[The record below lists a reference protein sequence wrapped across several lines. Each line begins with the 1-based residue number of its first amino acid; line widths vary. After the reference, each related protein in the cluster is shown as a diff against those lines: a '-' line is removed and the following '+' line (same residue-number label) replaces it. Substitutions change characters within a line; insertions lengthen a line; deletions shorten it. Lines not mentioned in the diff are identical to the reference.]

1 MSLTKL
7 STEESRSLPPRAAG
21 LPAASPRRRFVKLG
35 RKTSDGSLQSA
46 ISAGRSST
54 SRSTEAVK
62 QPGRSR
68 IHHQTNRFSAVFH
81 RDSSSNSSSMALAA
95 GIRATLS
102 IQARKHSMFPVDA
115 LQADDPSELSNQITA
130 PGILKIF
137 GNEICEGAHYKSVLA
152 TTHSSAKELVKEA
165 LERYGLNKE
174 EAESY
179 VLCDTIGSTRDHRW
193 RTEGFRVVRDNERPL
208 ILQSLWKPREGLA
221 RRFEIQRRSSIEEKT
236 SNDKDTVTAGINAQA
251 RKLQKSRSRVTSTL
265 IEKTSKRGHKLWR
278 CKSEMDLLDSDTGT
292 TQKSSCGECGKDR
305 SESLNQTSAQSS
317 ERLEQ
322 NCIQSP
328 AVPSEGDGESQ
339 PKTEGLC
346 PPKLS
351 GEREGE
357 ESERE
362 ETESSDDNTTQYS
375 IHPPHD
381 CPYLLS
387 LQGCSP
393 AQDFVIYLLVGPNI
407 AFGRQSDHDDGTKPD
422 TLLFGPDILPRHCHF
437 QRHVVGG
444 PTVLRPS
451 PNAVLTRN
459 GEALKKEVQLKPGDI
474 IGMGQSYLFLFK
486 DPLASA
492 YKEEDKAASQSGVT
506 AVSWML
512 GQTSSATAM
521 SHLKKTVL
529 CNTCITG
536 SVDHHSPRNRHL
548 SFLKSP
554 ECHTPTLVYESKD
567 EERVVKEIVA
577 MGRTSEKDRPPLTV
591 AFLLCLCVQYSST
604 HLHTSDLRRL
614 LLLIANGV
622 QTAVWEDTKGL
633 AVIQPEIDEGSN
645 PEDLQALGQL
655 KAISGLR
662 PLAVWMSNSLE
673 LLQFIQCQLPLI
685 LECRTRKEK
694 YQEDDEGGA
703 EDEEN
708 KGKENLALFVLR
720 LSSVRTASEET
731 IAVLEEVIMLA
742 FQQCVYYI
750 TKVLYPVLPAL
761 LDSNPFRESPD
772 LLATAGIAQV
782 PGSGGLQVPGEI
794 QHLADVLTETWRL
807 LQGCQLHPEI
817 SSQLV
822 GYLFYFINASL
833 FNLLMERGSEPGFYQ
848 WARGV
853 RMRANLDL
861 LLDWAHAAGL
871 GELASEHTHTLSSA
885 INLLATPRKNLLQTS
900 WVSLRSE
907 YPALSPA
914 QLNHLLS
921 LYSPASPS
929 ICRHTWTPCVQDRAA
944 ANQTA
949 DILESFDTHHPLVLP
964 DEGYQFLMGRQ
975 VTDASLREQLDKLKE
990 YIAVFPELP
999 SDKVAATEEAKL
1011 AAIEVFPKAG
1021 LRTVD
1026 RLPAETNSST
1036 GAVCDWSPSTTSG
1049 ALPPLPSPPSSPSS
1063 TQNPDQ
1069 FTSCSD
1075 LELEGRKAG
1084 DANRSARDPSCLLTP
1099 PNNAHLIDP
1108 VEKWMKGDGE
1118 TLPWS
1123 SSVNAHDEGGL
1134 VFECLAA
1141 LEVDR
1146 SKLDS
1151 PSITRFVHLKEE
1163 EEEVEEAEAEG
1174 DHDDDTNYE
1183 VFSLELERGE
1193 QGIGLALVDTRDS
1206 STRAKG
1212 VFVRAVVPDSPAA
1225 RCARLVPGDRILAVN
1240 GVSLLGLD
1248 FLSGKEL
1255 IQSSGDRLRLL
1266 VARSDWMAAAIRT
1279 DC

>member
-1 MSLTKL
+1 MSQTKL
-7 STEESRSLPPRAAG
+7 SQDELRSLPPRAAG
-21 LPAASPRRRFVKLG
+21 LPTALPRRRFVKLG
-35 RKTSDGSLQSA
+35 GKTSDGSQQSA
-46 ISAGRSST
+46 TSAGSSST
-54 SRSTEAVK
+54 SRSAEVVAVK

-68 IHHQTNRFSAVFH
+68 IRHQTNRLSGVFR
-81 RDSSSNSSSMALAA
+81 RDPTSNSGSMPLAS

-102 IQARKHSMFPVDA
+102 IQSKKQSMFPVEA
-115 LQADDPSELSNQITA
+115 LRADDPSELSNQITA

-152 TTHSSAKELVKEA
+152 TTHSSGKELVKEA
-165 LERYGLNKE
+165 LERYGLDKE

-179 VLCDTIGSTRDHRW
+179 VMCDTIGSTRDHRW
-193 RTEGFRVVRDNERPL
+193 RTEGFRVVSDNEKPL
-208 ILQSLWKPREGLA
+208 ILQSLWKPKKGLA
-221 RRFEIQRRSSIEEKT
+221 RRFEIQRRSLIEEKT

-278 CKSEMDLLDSDTGT
+278 RKSEMDLLDFDTGT
-292 TQKSSCGECGKDR
+292 KQESGRDECCKDR
-305 SESLNQTSAQSS
+305 SKSLNQTSLQSS
-317 ERLEQ
+317 ERPEQ

-328 AVPSEGDGESQ
+328 AVFSEGNSGSQ

-346 PPKLS
+346 PPTLRD
-351 GEREGE
+351 EREGE

-362 ETESSDDNTTQYS
+362 ESEREATESSNDNTILYS

-387 LQGCSP
+387 LQAFSP
-393 AQDFVIYLLVGPNI
+393 AQDFVIYLLMGPNI
-407 AFGRQSDHDDGTKPD
+407 AFGRQSDHDNCTKPD
-422 TLLFGPDILPRHCHF
+422 TLLFAPDILPRHCHF
-437 QRHVVGG
+437 QRHCVGG

-451 PNAVLTRN
+451 PNATLTRN
-459 GEALKKEVQLKPGDI
+459 GEALRKEVQLMPGDI

-492 YKEEDKAASQSGVT
+492 HKEEDNAAPQSGMT
-506 AVSWML
+506 AVPWLL
-512 GQTSSATAM
+512 GQTSSATTT
-521 SHLKKTVL
+521 SHIKRTVL

-536 SVDHHSPRNRHL
+536 SRDPQKTRNRRL

-554 ECHTPTLVYESKD
+554 ECHIPTLVYESKD
-567 EERVVKEIVA
+567 EERIVKEIVA
-577 MGRTSEKDRPPLTV
+577 MGRTSEKDGPPLTV
-591 AFLLCLCVQYSST
+591 AFLLCRCMQYSST
-604 HLHTSDLRRL
+604 CLHSSDLRRL
-614 LLLIANGV
+614 LLLIANRV
-622 QTAVWEDTKGL
+622 QSAVWEDTKCL
-633 AVIQPEIDEGSN
+633 AVVQSEVEGSN
-645 PEDLQALGQL
+645 PEDLQALGQPE
-655 KAISGLR
+655 AILGLR

-685 LECRTRKEK
+685 LKWRTRKEK
-694 YQEDDEGGA
+694 GQEVEEGGM
-703 EDEEN
+703 ENDQN
-708 KGKENLALFVLR
+708 KGRENLALLALR

-731 IAVLEEVIMLA
+731 MAVLEDVIMLA

-750 TKVLYPVLPAL
+750 TKILYPVLPAL

-772 LLATAGIAQV
+772 LVATAGIVQV
-782 PGSGGLQVPGEI
+782 PGSGLRVPGEI

-807 LQGCQLHPEI
+807 LRDCQLPPEI

-929 ICRHTWTPCVQDRAA
+929 ICRHTWTPSVQDRAA

-964 DEGYQFLMGRQ
+964 DEGYHFLLGRQ
-975 VTDASLREQLDKLKE
+975 ITDVSLREQLDKLKE
-990 YIAVFPELP
+990 YMAFSDLQ
-999 SDKVAATEEAKL
+999 SDKVAATEEL
-1011 AAIEVFPKAG
+1011 I
-1021 LRTVD
+1021 
-1026 RLPAETNSST
+1026 
-1036 GAVCDWSPSTTSG
+1036 
-1049 ALPPLPSPPSSPSS
+1049 
-1063 TQNPDQ
+1063 
-1069 FTSCSD
+1069 D
-1075 LELEGRKAG
+1075 LELEGREAG
-1084 DANRSARDPSCLLTP
+1084 DANRSAQDPSCLLTP
-1099 PNNAHLIDP
+1099 PNNPRHVDP
-1108 VEKWMKGDGE
+1108 VEKWMKGDSE

-1141 LEVDR
+1141 LEVDC

-1151 PSITRFVHLKEE
+1151 HSVK
-1163 EEEVEEAEAEG
+1163 
-1174 DHDDDTNYE
+1174 
-1183 VFSLELERGE
+1183 
-1193 QGIGLALVDTRDS
+1193 
-1206 STRAKG
+1206 RAKG

-1255 IQSSGDRLRLL
+1255 IQSSGDSLRLL
-1266 VARSDWMAAAIRT
+1266 VARSDWMAATIRT

>member
-1 MSLTKL
+1 MSQTKL
-7 STEESRSLPPRAAG
+7 SQDELRSLPPRAAG
-21 LPAASPRRRFVKLG
+21 LPTALPRRRFVKLG
-35 RKTSDGSLQSA
+35 GKTSDGSQQSA
-46 ISAGRSST
+46 TSAGSSST
-54 SRSTEAVK
+54 SRSAEVVAVK

-68 IHHQTNRFSAVFH
+68 IRHQTNRLSGVFR
-81 RDSSSNSSSMALAA
+81 RDPTSNSGSMPLAS

-102 IQARKHSMFPVDA
+102 IQSKKQSMFPVEA
-115 LQADDPSELSNQITA
+115 LRADDPSELSNQITA

-152 TTHSSAKELVKEA
+152 TTHSSGKELVKEA
-165 LERYGLNKE
+165 LERYGLDKE

-179 VLCDTIGSTRDHRW
+179 VMCDTIGSTRDHRW
-193 RTEGFRVVRDNERPL
+193 RTEGFRVVSDNEKPL
-208 ILQSLWKPREGLA
+208 ILQSLWKPKKGLA
-221 RRFEIQRRSSIEEKT
+221 RRFEIQRRSLIEEKT

-278 CKSEMDLLDSDTGT
+278 RKSEMDLLDFDTGT
-292 TQKSSCGECGKDR
+292 KQESGRDECCKDR
-305 SESLNQTSAQSS
+305 SKSLNQTSLQSS
-317 ERLEQ
+317 ERPEQ

-328 AVPSEGDGESQ
+328 AVFSEGNSGSQ

-346 PPKLS
+346 PPTLRD
-351 GEREGE
+351 EREGE

-362 ETESSDDNTTQYS
+362 ESEREATESSNDNTILYS

-387 LQGCSP
+387 LQAFSP
-393 AQDFVIYLLVGPNI
+393 AQDFVIYLLMGPNI
-407 AFGRQSDHDDGTKPD
+407 AFGRQSDHDNCTKPD
-422 TLLFGPDILPRHCHF
+422 TLLFAPDILPRHCHF
-437 QRHVVGG
+437 QRHCVGG

-451 PNAVLTRN
+451 PNATLTRN
-459 GEALKKEVQLKPGDI
+459 GEALRKEVQLMPGDI

-492 YKEEDKAASQSGVT
+492 HKEEDNAAPQSGMT
-506 AVSWML
+506 AVPWLL
-512 GQTSSATAM
+512 GQTSSATTT
-521 SHLKKTVL
+521 SHIKRTVL

-536 SVDHHSPRNRHL
+536 SRDPQKTRNRRL

-554 ECHTPTLVYESKD
+554 ECHIPTLVYESKD
-567 EERVVKEIVA
+567 EERIVKEIVA
-577 MGRTSEKDRPPLTV
+577 MGRTSEKDGPPLTV
-591 AFLLCLCVQYSST
+591 AFLLCRCMQYSST
-604 HLHTSDLRRL
+604 CLHSSDLRRL
-614 LLLIANGV
+614 LLLIANRV
-622 QTAVWEDTKGL
+622 QSAVWEDTKCL
-633 AVIQPEIDEGSN
+633 AVVQSEVSEGSN
-645 PEDLQALGQL
+645 PEDLQALGQPE
-655 KAISGLR
+655 AILGLR

-685 LECRTRKEK
+685 LKWRTRKEK
-694 YQEDDEGGA
+694 GQEVEEGGM
-703 EDEEN
+703 ENDQN
-708 KGKENLALFVLR
+708 KGRENLALLALR

-731 IAVLEEVIMLA
+731 MAVLEDVIMLA

-750 TKVLYPVLPAL
+750 TKILYPVLPAL

-772 LLATAGIAQV
+772 LVATAGIVQV
-782 PGSGGLQVPGEI
+782 PGSGLRVPGEI

-807 LQGCQLHPEI
+807 LRDCQLPPEI

-929 ICRHTWTPCVQDRAA
+929 ICRHTWTPSVQDRAA

-964 DEGYQFLMGRQ
+964 DEGYHFLLGRQ
-975 VTDASLREQLDKLKE
+975 ITDVSLREQLDKLKE
-990 YIAVFPELP
+990 YMAFSDLQ
-999 SDKVAATEEAKL
+999 SDKVAATEEL
-1011 AAIEVFPKAG
+1011 I
-1021 LRTVD
+1021 
-1026 RLPAETNSST
+1026 
-1036 GAVCDWSPSTTSG
+1036 
-1049 ALPPLPSPPSSPSS
+1049 
-1063 TQNPDQ
+1063 
-1069 FTSCSD
+1069 D
-1075 LELEGRKAG
+1075 LELEGREAG
-1084 DANRSARDPSCLLTP
+1084 DANRSAQDPSCLLTP
-1099 PNNAHLIDP
+1099 PNNPRHVDP
-1108 VEKWMKGDGE
+1108 VEKWMKGDSE

-1141 LEVDR
+1141 LEVDC

-1151 PSITRFVHLKEE
+1151 HSVK
-1163 EEEVEEAEAEG
+1163 
-1174 DHDDDTNYE
+1174 
-1183 VFSLELERGE
+1183 
-1193 QGIGLALVDTRDS
+1193 
-1206 STRAKG
+1206 RAKG

-1255 IQSSGDRLRLL
+1255 IQSSGDSLRLL
-1266 VARSDWMAAAIRT
+1266 VARSDWMAATIRT

>member
-1 MSLTKL
+1 MSQTKL
-7 STEESRSLPPRAAG
+7 SQDELRSLPPRAAG
-21 LPAASPRRRFVKLG
+21 LPTALPRRRFVKLG
-35 RKTSDGSLQSA
+35 GKTSDGSQQSA
-46 ISAGRSST
+46 TSAGSSST
-54 SRSTEAVK
+54 SRSAEVVAVK

-68 IHHQTNRFSAVFH
+68 IRHQTNRLSGVFR
-81 RDSSSNSSSMALAA
+81 RDPTSNSGSMPLAS

-102 IQARKHSMFPVDA
+102 IQSKKQSMFPVEA
-115 LQADDPSELSNQITA
+115 LRADDPSELSNQITA

-152 TTHSSAKELVKEA
+152 TTHSSGKELVKEA
-165 LERYGLNKE
+165 LERYGLDKE

-179 VLCDTIGSTRDHRW
+179 VMCDTIGSTRDHRW
-193 RTEGFRVVRDNERPL
+193 RTEGFRVVSDNEKPL
-208 ILQSLWKPREGLA
+208 ILQSLWKPKKGLA
-221 RRFEIQRRSSIEEKT
+221 RRFEIQRRSLIEEKT

-265 IEKTSKRGHKLWR
+265 IENTSKRGHKLWR
-278 CKSEMDLLDSDTGT
+278 RKSEMDLLDFDTGT
-292 TQKSSCGECGKDR
+292 KQESGRDECCKDR
-305 SESLNQTSAQSS
+305 SKSLNQTSLQSS
-317 ERLEQ
+317 ERPEQ

-328 AVPSEGDGESQ
+328 AVFSEGNSGSQ

-346 PPKLS
+346 PPTLRD
-351 GEREGE
+351 EREGE
-357 ESERE
+357 ESEESERE
-362 ETESSDDNTTQYS
+362 ATESSNDNTILYS

-387 LQGCSP
+387 LQAFSP
-393 AQDFVIYLLVGPNI
+393 AQDFVIYLLIGPNI
-407 AFGRQSDHDDGTKPD
+407 AFGRQSDHDNCTKPD
-422 TLLFGPDILPRHCHF
+422 TLLFAPDILPRHCHF
-437 QRHVVGG
+437 QRHCVGG

-451 PNAVLTRN
+451 PNATLTRN
-459 GEALKKEVQLKPGDI
+459 GEALRKEVQLMPGDI

-492 YKEEDKAASQSGVT
+492 HK
-506 AVSWML
+506 
-512 GQTSSATAM
+512 
-521 SHLKKTVL
+521 
-529 CNTCITG
+529 
-536 SVDHHSPRNRHL
+536 
-548 SFLKSP
+548 
-554 ECHTPTLVYESKD
+554 
-567 EERVVKEIVA
+567 
-577 MGRTSEKDRPPLTV
+577 
-591 AFLLCLCVQYSST
+591 
-604 HLHTSDLRRL
+604 
-614 LLLIANGV
+614 
-622 QTAVWEDTKGL
+622 EDTKCL
-633 AVIQPEIDEGSN
+633 AVVQSEVEGSN
-645 PEDLQALGQL
+645 PEDLQALGQPE
-655 KAISGLR
+655 AILGLR

-685 LECRTRKEK
+685 LKWRTRKEK
-694 YQEDDEGGA
+694 GQEVEEGGM
-703 EDEEN
+703 ENDQN
-708 KGKENLALFVLR
+708 KGRENLALLALR

-731 IAVLEEVIMLA
+731 MAVLEDVIMLA

-750 TKVLYPVLPAL
+750 TKILYPVLPAL

-772 LLATAGIAQV
+772 LVATAGIVQV
-782 PGSGGLQVPGEI
+782 PGSGLRVPGEI

-807 LQGCQLHPEI
+807 LRDCQLPPEI

-929 ICRHTWTPCVQDRAA
+929 ICRHTWTPSVQDRAA

-964 DEGYQFLMGRQ
+964 DEGYHFLLGRQ
-975 VTDASLREQLDKLKE
+975 ITDVSLREQLDKLKE
-990 YIAVFPELP
+990 YMAFSDLQ
-999 SDKVAATEEAKL
+999 SDKVAATEE
-1011 AAIEVFPKAG
+1011 G
-1021 LRTVD
+1021 
-1026 RLPAETNSST
+1026 
-1036 GAVCDWSPSTTSG
+1036 GVCDRSPSTTSG
-1049 ALPPLPSPPSSPSS
+1049 ALPPSASPPSSPSS

-1069 FTSCSD
+1069 FTSCDVLLLSRKLID
-1075 LELEGRKAG
+1075 LELEGREAG
-1084 DANRSARDPSCLLTP
+1084 DANRSAQDPSCLLTP
-1099 PNNAHLIDP
+1099 PNNPRHVDP
-1108 VEKWMKGDGE
+1108 VEKWMKGDSE

-1141 LEVDR
+1141 LEVDC

-1151 PSITRFVHLKEE
+1151 HSVKRFVNLKEE
-1163 EEEVEEAEAEG
+1163 EEEVEEVEEAG
-1174 DHDDDTNYE
+1174 DHHNDSNDE

-1193 QGIGLALVDTRDS
+1193 QGLGLTLVDTRDS

-1255 IQSSGDRLRLL
+1255 IQSSGDSLRLL
-1266 VARSDWMAAAIRT
+1266 VARSDWMAATIRT

>member
-1 MSLTKL
+1 MSQTKL
-7 STEESRSLPPRAAG
+7 SQDELRSLPPRAAG
-21 LPAASPRRRFVKLG
+21 LPTALPRRRFVKLG
-35 RKTSDGSLQSA
+35 GKTSDGSQQSA
-46 ISAGRSST
+46 TSAGSSST
-54 SRSTEAVK
+54 SRSAEVVAVK

-68 IHHQTNRFSAVFH
+68 IRHQTNRLSGVFR
-81 RDSSSNSSSMALAA
+81 RDPTSNSGSMPLAS

-102 IQARKHSMFPVDA
+102 IQSKKQSMFPVEA
-115 LQADDPSELSNQITA
+115 LRADDPSELSNQITA

-152 TTHSSAKELVKEA
+152 TTHSSGKELVKEA
-165 LERYGLNKE
+165 LERYGLDKE

-179 VLCDTIGSTRDHRW
+179 VMCDTIGSTRDHRW
-193 RTEGFRVVRDNERPL
+193 RTEGFRVVSDNEKPL
-208 ILQSLWKPREGLA
+208 ILQSLWKPKKGLA
-221 RRFEIQRRSSIEEKT
+221 RRFEIQRRSLIEEKT

-265 IEKTSKRGHKLWR
+265 IENTSKRGHKLWR
-278 CKSEMDLLDSDTGT
+278 RKSEMDLLDFDTGT
-292 TQKSSCGECGKDR
+292 KQESGRDECCKDR
-305 SESLNQTSAQSS
+305 SKSLNQTSLQSS
-317 ERLEQ
+317 ERPEQ

-328 AVPSEGDGESQ
+328 AVFSEGNSGSQ

-346 PPKLS
+346 PPTLRD
-351 GEREGE
+351 EREGE
-357 ESERE
+357 ESEESERE
-362 ETESSDDNTTQYS
+362 ATESSNDNTILYS

-387 LQGCSP
+387 LQAFSP
-393 AQDFVIYLLVGPNI
+393 AQDFVIYLLIGPNI
-407 AFGRQSDHDDGTKPD
+407 AFGRQSDHDNCTKPD
-422 TLLFGPDILPRHCHF
+422 TLLFAPDILPRHCHF
-437 QRHVVGG
+437 QRHCVGG

-451 PNAVLTRN
+451 PNATLTRN
-459 GEALKKEVQLKPGDI
+459 GEALRKEVQLMPGDI

-492 YKEEDKAASQSGVT
+492 HKEEDNAAPQSGMT
-506 AVSWML
+506 AVPWLL
-512 GQTSSATAM
+512 GQTSSATTT
-521 SHLKKTVL
+521 SHIKRTVL

-536 SVDHHSPRNRHL
+536 SRDPQKTRNRRL

-554 ECHTPTLVYESKD
+554 ECHIPTLVYESKD
-567 EERVVKEIVA
+567 EERIVKEIVA
-577 MGRTSEKDRPPLTV
+577 MGRTSEKDGPPLTV
-591 AFLLCLCVQYSST
+591 AFLLCRCMQYSST
-604 HLHTSDLRRL
+604 CLHSSDLRRL
-614 LLLIANGV
+614 LLLIANRV
-622 QTAVWEDTKGL
+622 QSAVWEDTKCL
-633 AVIQPEIDEGSN
+633 AVVQSEVSEGSN
-645 PEDLQALGQL
+645 PEDLQALGQPE
-655 KAISGLR
+655 AILGLR

-685 LECRTRKEK
+685 LKWRTRKEK
-694 YQEDDEGGA
+694 GQEVEEGGM
-703 EDEEN
+703 ENDQN
-708 KGKENLALFVLR
+708 KGRENLALLALR

-731 IAVLEEVIMLA
+731 MAVLEDVIMLA

-750 TKVLYPVLPAL
+750 TKILYPVLPAL

-772 LLATAGIAQV
+772 LVATAGIVQV
-782 PGSGGLQVPGEI
+782 PGSGLRVPGEI

-807 LQGCQLHPEI
+807 LRDCQLPPEI

-929 ICRHTWTPCVQDRAA
+929 ICRHTWTPSVQDRAA

-964 DEGYQFLMGRQ
+964 DEGYHFLLGRQ
-975 VTDASLREQLDKLKE
+975 ITDVSLREQLDKLKE
-990 YIAVFPELP
+990 YMAFSDLQ
-999 SDKVAATEEAKL
+999 SDKVAATEEL
-1011 AAIEVFPKAG
+1011 I
-1021 LRTVD
+1021 
-1026 RLPAETNSST
+1026 
-1036 GAVCDWSPSTTSG
+1036 
-1049 ALPPLPSPPSSPSS
+1049 
-1063 TQNPDQ
+1063 
-1069 FTSCSD
+1069 D
-1075 LELEGRKAG
+1075 LELEGREAG
-1084 DANRSARDPSCLLTP
+1084 DANRSAQDPSCLLTP
-1099 PNNAHLIDP
+1099 PNNPRHVDP
-1108 VEKWMKGDGE
+1108 VEKWMKGDSE

-1141 LEVDR
+1141 LEVDC

-1151 PSITRFVHLKEE
+1151 HSVKRFVNLKEE
-1163 EEEVEEAEAEG
+1163 EEEVEEVEEAG
-1174 DHDDDTNYE
+1174 DHHNDSNDE

-1193 QGIGLALVDTRDS
+1193 QGLGLTLVDTRDS

-1255 IQSSGDRLRLL
+1255 IQSSGDSLRLL
-1266 VARSDWMAAAIRT
+1266 VARSDWMAATIRT